1 MTGELRKM
9 RTQLQPDNTILYSLP
24 LFSSQSQTSQEL
36 LMNDLIGKPIHITYH
51 QTIHCT
57 NCGAKTKK
65 TFLGG
70 LCYKCFMN
78 APQGSPCII
87 RPELCRGHE
96 GQGRDPKWEE
106 ENHNQPHV
114 VYLASTNV
122 IKVGVTRKTQLPT
135 RWIDQGANE
144 AIQLAETPN
153 RYLAGIIE
161 VALKDHF
168 TDKTNWRRM
177 LKNETD
183 PSLDL
188 ESSKWEMEELLPD
201 DLSQYMVDDD
211 TIATFS
217 YPVLEYPEKVKSL
230 QLEKTPEINGILKGI
245 KGQYLLLDNDRV
257 INIRSFSGYTV
268 SIE

>member
-1 MTGELRKM
+1 MLGELRKM
-9 RTQLQPDNTILYSLP
+9 RTKLQSDNSIQYSLT
-24 LFSSQSQTSQEL
+24 LFSTEDQTAQEI
-36 LMNDLIGKPIHITYH
+36 LMNDRIGKPIEITFQH
-51 QTIHCT
+51 VIHCT
-57 NCGAKTKK
+57 NCGTKTKK

-70 LCYKCFMN
+70 LCYKCFTSS
-78 APQGSPCII
+78 PQGSPCII
-87 RPELCRGHE
+87 SPELCRGHE
-96 GQGRDPKWEE
+96 GEGRDPQWEE

-122 IKVGVTRKTQLPT
+122 IKVGVTRKTQIPT
-135 RWIDQGANE
+135 RWIDQGANS

-153 RYLAGIIE
+153 RYLAGVIE

-168 TDKTNWRRM
+168 TDKTNWRKM

-188 ESSKWEMEELLPD
+188 ETAKWEMEELLPD
-201 DLSQYMVDDD
+201 DLSQYMVEDD
-211 TIATFS
+211 TITTFS
-217 YPVLEYPEKVKSL
+217 YPVLEYPVKVKSL
-230 QLEKTPEINGILKGI
+230 NLEKNPVISGVLMGI

-257 INIRSFSGYTV
+257 INIRSFSGYSV